1 MSIKIKYVDKETGQY
16 VPVYTTDE
24 SWRNFILIPLS

>member
-1 MSIKIKYVDKETGQY
+1 MSIKIKYIDKASGQY

-24 SWRNFILIPLS
+24 SWRKFILIPLS